1 MSSIGAE
8 SDGKSWPDNYLNALI
23 NDLAFTAFY
32 NPEMAGLKFAALARY
47 AVSLQFQNDL
57 DYNLTLN
64 INALGTVLQSAL
76 TQVGCQ
82 RSDFA
87 ILRNCSSEPQAK
99 GLGAL
104 HNNYVRKPKKH
115 IR

>member
-76 TQVGCQ
+76 IQVGSQCC
-82 RSDFA
+82 DFA
-87 ILRNCSSEPQAK
+87 ILRNCNSEPQAI

-104 HNNYVRKPKKH
+104 HNNYTRKPKKH